1 MTNRPSLPNCMIY
14 ARFYNAVNF
23 IFMLKFKL
31 YRLSVPLQH
40 FAVALILV
48 GLQIGTYLGNSVQ
61 ISLNVG
67 LPTHFINKFNGH
79 LYLILS

>member
-1 MTNRPSLPNCMIY
+1 
-14 ARFYNAVNF
+14 
-23 IFMLKFKL
+23 MLKFKL

-40 FAVALILV
+40 LAVALILV

-67 LPTHFINKFNGH
+67 LRIVLISLMDIFILRFFDLKSVPYRMV
-79 LYLILS
+79 YLTAIF

>member
-1 MTNRPSLPNCMIY
+1 MIY
-14 ARFYNAVNF
+14 ERFYNSVNLSIF
-23 IFMLKFKL
+23 IFKL

-40 FAVALILV
+40 LAVALILV

-67 LPTHFINKFNGH
+67 LRILLLISLMDIFI
-79 LYLILS
+79 

>member
-14 ARFYNAVNF
+14 ARIYNAVNF
-23 IFMLKFKL
+23 SIFMLKFKL

-40 FAVALILV
+40 FAVALILGLV

-61 ISLNVG
+61 KVSH
-67 LPTHFINKFNGH
+67 TYAF
-79 LYLILS
+79 Y